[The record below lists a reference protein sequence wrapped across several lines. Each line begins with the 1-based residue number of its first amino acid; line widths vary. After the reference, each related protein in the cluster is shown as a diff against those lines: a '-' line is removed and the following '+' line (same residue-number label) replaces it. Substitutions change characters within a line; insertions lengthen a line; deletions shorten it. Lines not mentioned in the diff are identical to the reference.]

1 MNNYTFLKW
10 IIFIFLLMYLYKVSY
25 NVTNMEYWKMKNK
38 PIINNLNIILN
49 KVYNNIETKNK
60 FLIGGTLLGSMR
72 FDNIIPYDDDV
83 DIGIYYSSIYE
94 KNKIVKQI
102 KKDLS
107 IHYRVYDIFFGLK
120 LKDKKNKIFV
130 DIFFY
135 TDFGEKIMCD
145 NKRSRNTWPND
156 YYYKNELSSF
166 GSGIINNEKYNIPS
180 NTNNVLIRNFV
191 KEWKTNYKITHI
203 HKIDYYNSRLSITNI
218 SDFIMV
224 FILNQLNLN
233 YVQ

>member
-1 MNNYTFLKW
+1 MNDYTFYKW
-10 IIFIFLLMYLYKVSY
+10 IIFTFLLIYLYKVSY

-83 DIGIYYSSIYE
+83 DIGIYYSSIDE

-107 IHYRVYDIFFGLK
+107 IHYKVYDIFFGLK
-120 LKDKKNKIFV
+120 LKDKKNKFSLIY
-130 DIFFY
+130 FF
-135 TDFGEKIMCD
+135 TQ
-145 NKRSRNTWPND
+145 
-156 YYYKNELSSF
+156 
-166 GSGIINNEKYNIPS
+166 
-180 NTNNVLIRNFV
+180 
-191 KEWKTNYKITHI
+191 
-203 HKIDYYNSRLSITNI
+203 
-218 SDFIMV
+218 
-224 FILNQLNLN
+224 ILEIK
-233 YVQ
+233 

>member
-94 KNKIVKQI
+94 KNKI
-102 KKDLS
+102 
-107 IHYRVYDIFFGLK
+107 
-120 LKDKKNKIFV
+120 
-130 DIFFY
+130 
-135 TDFGEKIMCD
+135 
-145 NKRSRNTWPND
+145 
-156 YYYKNELSSF
+156 
-166 GSGIINNEKYNIPS
+166 
-180 NTNNVLIRNFV
+180 
-191 KEWKTNYKITHI
+191 
-203 HKIDYYNSRLSITNI
+203 
-218 SDFIMV
+218 
-224 FILNQLNLN
+224 
-233 YVQ
+233 